1 MLQVQLATELSAATA
16 QLTTLQLEVS
26 NLNKKEAEL
35 QKQIELSTSAG
46 NQNKHE
52 INELKSQNTG
62 RKHNIAFSFIL
73 KFQRTFYA
81 GIIYII
87 SNKRALDFKPYEPIY
102 VEYENQVAELTSSL
116 KVERQGRKTAES
128 KITALEDEI
137 SETKAANNNL
147 EKVI

>member
-35 QKQIELSTSAG
+35 QKQIELSTTTG

-62 RKHNIAFSFIL
+62 RKHCIASSSIL
-73 KFQRTFYA
+73 KCKRILFFLRA
-81 GIIYII
+81 KENGI
-87 SNKRALDFKPYEPIY
+87 
-102 VEYENQVAELTSSL
+102 
-116 KVERQGRKTAES
+116 
-128 KITALEDEI
+128 
-137 SETKAANNNL
+137 
-147 EKVI
+147 